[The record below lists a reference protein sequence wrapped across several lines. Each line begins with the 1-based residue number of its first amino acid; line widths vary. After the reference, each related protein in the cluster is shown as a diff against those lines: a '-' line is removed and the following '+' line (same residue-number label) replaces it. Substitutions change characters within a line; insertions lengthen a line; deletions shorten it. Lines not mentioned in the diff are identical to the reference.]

1 MMQEWK
7 SRLFSSPNPLLG
19 LNLSELPLSIAE
31 GTRILGICYR
41 TWKRWNELAMDVP
54 EYKQQHMQMLSI
66 VSNASAA
73 PPILR
78 YQVWVIGKIG
88 EIYNQLPNG
97 IPKKWIAQ
105 EYLRTKSD
113 DFTQEQYQKEQLNF
127 ENKKYI
133 ESQYNKSQSNN

>member
-1 MMQEWK
+1 MQEWK
-7 SRLFSSPNPLLG
+7 SKLFESPNPELELNLLG
-19 LNLSELPLSIAE
+19 LPLSIAE

-54 EYKQQHMQMLSI
+54 EYKQQHIQMLSI
-66 VSNASAA
+66 VSNASAN

-88 EIYNQLPNG
+88 EIYSQLPNG

-105 EYLRTKSD
+105 EYLRTKVD
-113 DFTQEQYQKEQLNF
+113 EFTQEQYQKEQSNF
-127 ENKKYI
+127 ESKKYI
-133 ESQYNKSQSNN
+133 ESQYIKSQSNN